1 MDELIGEGAK
11 AAGQILEA
19 SPSWIDSMFTS
30 LDKWNL
36 LPFSEFRKKNA
47 LDKAAIQ
54 RQLEIQQQEHQARID
69 LLNASI
75 KANLDWREGAA
86 NLALEAAKRDIEQGV
101 PAPEALKRHDPFLER
116 STAQLLIDTLEG
128 QYARER
134 IALYALDAA
143 SDSPNESIEEGK
155 TSATWTSR
163 FWECAKGVRDEEAMQ
178 HWGKLLANEVKRP
191 GSISLKT
198 LDILRT
204 LDSADAKIFFQLSP
218 YIINGLFIPG
228 DEHIIRT
235 ITPYNMMTLE
245 SIGLILLKKRIIIQ
259 KGGCS
264 DSTKFFRINFISKNE
279 VSIDVIA
286 ITPSGKDLYQIS
298 PISKEDN
305 RIGAINYIDILKNH
319 GISATLLDLTN

>member
-1 MDELIGEGAK
+1 MDELVGEGAK
-11 AAGQILEA
+11 AAGQIIEA
-19 SPSWIDSMFTS
+19 SPSWIDRMCTS

-36 LPFSEFRKKNA
+36 LPFNEFRKKNA

-54 RQLEIQQQEHQARID
+54 RQLEIQQHEHQARVD

-116 STAQLLIDTLEG
+116 STAQLLVDTLEG

-143 SDSPNESIEEGK
+143 SDTPNEPVKDGE

-163 FWECAKGVRDEEAMQ
+163 FWECAKGVRDEEAMRQ
-178 HWGKLLANEVKRP
+178 WGKLLAEEIKNPE
-191 GSISLKT
+191 SISLKT

-204 LDSADAKIFFQLSP
+204 INSRDAKIFFQLAP
-218 YIINGLFIPG
+218 YAINDLFILN
-228 DEHIIRT
+228 DVVKTFTIRYYDL
-235 ITPYNMMTLE
+235 ITLE
-245 SIGLILLKKRIIIQ
+245 YIGLITLSNSIEIKNKKYTDYNRH
-259 KGGCS
+259 
-264 DSTKFFRINFISKNE
+264 FLISYSYKKTI
-279 VSIDVIA
+279 VLPVISL
-286 ITPSGKDLYQIS
+286 TPSGKDILRICEIDKMDSLLGIKAYQNILE
-298 PISKEDN
+298 SK
-305 RIGAINYIDILKNH
+305 GVKSQILE
-319 GISATLLDLTN
+319 I

>member
-11 AAGQILEA
+11 AAGQIIEA
-19 SPSWIDSMFTS
+19 SPSWIDRMCTS

-36 LPFSEFRKKNA
+36 LPFNEFRKKNA

-75 KANLDWREGAA
+75 KANLDWGERAA

-101 PAPEALKRHDPFLER
+101 PASEALKRHDPFLER
-116 STAQLLIDTLEG
+116 STAQLLVDTLEG

-143 SDSPNESIEEGK
+143 SDTPNEPVKDGE

-178 HWGKLLANEVKRP
+178 QWGKLLAEEVKNP
-191 GSISLKT
+191 ESISLKT

-204 LDSADAKIFFQLSP
+204 INSRDAKIFFQLAP
-218 YIINGLFIPG
+218 YVIDNLFILE
-228 DEHIIRT
+228 DT
-235 ITPYNMMTLE
+235 IKTLDIKYYDLITLE
-245 SIGLILLKKRIIIQ
+245 YVGLIIISNGIEI
-259 KGGCS
+259 KNKNYTDCNRYFTLS
-264 DSTKFFRINFISKNE
+264 YSYESTLSL
-279 VSIDVIA
+279 SA
-286 ITPSGKDLYQIS
+286 LGLTPSGKDILRICNIDKKDSLLGIKAYQNVLESKGIKSQIS
-298 PISKEDN
+298 EI
-305 RIGAINYIDILKNH
+305 
-319 GISATLLDLTN
+319 

>member
-1 MDELIGEGAK
+1 MDELIEGAK
-11 AAGQILEA
+11 AAGQIIEA
-19 SPSWIDSMFTS
+19 SPSWIDRVCTS

-36 LPFSEFRKKNA
+36 LPFGEFRKKNA

-54 RQLEIQQQEHQARID
+54 QKLEIQQQEHQARID

-86 NLALEAAKRDIEQGV
+86 NLALEAAKRDIKQGV

-116 STAQLLIDTLEG
+116 STAQLLVDTLEG

-143 SDSPNESIEEGK
+143 SDTPNAAINDGE
-155 TSATWTSR
+155 TSATWSSR
-163 FWECAKGVRDEEAMQ
+163 FWECAKGVRDEDAMQ
-178 HWGKLLANEVKRP
+178 QWGKLLANEVKKP

-204 LDSADAKIFFQLSP
+204 LDSSDAEAFFQISP
-218 YIINGLFIPG
+218 YIISELFIPG
-228 DEHIIRT
+228 DENIIPI

-245 SIGLILLKKRIIIQ
+245 SIGLILLNKTVNVG
-259 KGGCS
+259 KGERTHF
-264 DSTKFFRINFISKNE
+264 TKFFKICFTSKK
-279 VSIDVIA
+279 DFRFRATA
-286 ITPSGKDLYQIS
+286 ITPTGKDLYNICN
-298 PISKEDN
+298 ISKKEDYN
-305 RIGAINYIDILKNH
+305 GALNYIKMLKKHN
-319 GISATLLDLTN
+319 IKATLSNLAN